1 MGDFCNLRCFKSR
14 YVGIE
19 EINKTKKY
27 RIESVYYEFSV
38 LKIVDEYT
46 HEQYEKIVALNSKWS
61 DYDFDKIDGY
71 IYFVDLEKEL
81 VPPELTPADRKRFI
95 EYLKK
100 EIEVVNK

>member
-1 MGDFCNLRCFKSR
+1 M
-14 YVGIE
+14 
-19 EINKTKKY
+19 
-27 RIESVYYEFSV
+27 